1 MKRTSVVFALVAA
14 AFTLPATISA
24 QTSSE
29 WTRPERAIRHDIP
42 MTNMIRRA
50 HAAGTRDS
58 TGTPG
63 ADYWQLETNYSIDA
77 RLDAVEGTV
86 TARETVEIEN
96 HSPDPLTSI
105 VIRIDQNIFANEAVR
120 ARALNGLTDG
130 TVVSAIAFNGEAIDL
145 TAPPPRRRRG
155 APRGAPPE
163 QTFAMGLSTTS
174 ARIFLKE
181 AIPAHSSATLDI
193 EWSFQVPDQGGRG
206 LRMGAWG
213 DSLFQVAQW
222 YPQIAKYDDL
232 RGWDT
237 EPYLG
242 ASEFYNNFGSFDVRL
257 DVPAGYTVG
266 ATGELENPEEVLSA
280 QSLERLS
287 QVMDSDETLTIVGT
301 EDFGA
306 GTATADGDRLVWHF
320 AADYVNDFAWAASNQ
335 YIWQAT
341 RVAIPGAE
349 TIPFNW
355 MYLPGDS
362 MRFRGADERGRHAL
376 QFYSELWMPY
386 AFPVLTMVDG
396 PDTGMEYPMFIM
408 SALGAEDHEIGHEW
422 WPMMVGT
429 NETWY
434 GFMDEGFN
442 QYMNVLSSAD
452 RQDKEP
458 NLDGAGQSYGRVS
471 GNEYEAPLMWNA
483 NYGGP
488 MYGFQAYQKA
498 PLMLSMLGGI
508 VGDEEVWRAMSEYA
522 HTWQFMHPSPW
533 DYMFFM
539 NEALGQDLGWFW
551 YYWLFTTES
560 VDGSIAS
567 VDVSDGHTA
576 VTVRQD
582 GQMPSPVVLAVKFS
596 GDAPDASSMK
606 NAEQIDAQTL
616 LVTYPVDVW
625 FGGSKSFRAELPF
638 DGSTIESISLDPRGR
653 FPDRNPDDNVWT
665 PGSDGGQDNVRPM
678 SGAAP
683 KLHPL
688 E

>member
-1 MKRTSVVFALVAA
+1 MKRVAMILVVFAVILA
-14 AFTLPATISA
+14 LPATVAS
-24 QTSSE
+24 QTTSD
-29 WTRPERAIRHDIP
+29 WTPPERAIRHDIP
-42 MTNMIRRA
+42 LTNMIRRA
-50 HAAGTRDS
+50 FEAGTRDS

-63 ADYWQLETNYSIDA
+63 AEYWQLETNYSIDA
-77 RLDAVEGTV
+77 RLDASKGTV
-86 TARETVEIEN
+86 AARETVEIAN
-96 HSPDPLTSI
+96 NSSDPLTAI
-105 VIRIDQNIFANEAVR
+105 VLRLDQNVFASDAVR
-120 ARALNGLTDG
+120 SRALNDVTTG
-130 TVVSAIAFNGEAIDL
+130 TVVSAIALNGVAIDL
-145 TAPPPRRRRG
+145 TIVPPRRRRG
-155 APRGAPPE
+155 APAPAPD
-163 QTFAMGLSTTS
+163 ANYVIGLNTTS
-174 ARIFLKE
+174 ATIVLKD

-193 EWSFQVPDQGGRG
+193 EWSFRVPLAEGGRG

-213 DSLFQVAQW
+213 DSLFQIAQW

-242 ASEFYNNFGSFDVRL
+242 GSEFYNNFGSFDVRI
-257 DVPAGYTVG
+257 DAPAGFTVG
-266 ATGELENPEEVLSA
+266 ASGLLQNPEEVLSA
-280 QSLERLS
+280 QTRERLS
-287 QVMDSDETLTIVGT
+287 HVMDSDETRTIVGV

-320 AADYVNDFAWAASNQ
+320 VADYVNDFAWAASNQ
-335 YIWQAT
+335 YIWKAT

-349 TIPFNW
+349 TIPFYW
-355 MYLPGDS
+355 MYLPGNEG
-362 MRFRGADERGRHAL
+362 RFEGAAERGRHAL

-386 AFPVLTMVDG
+386 AFPQLTMVDG

-452 RQDKEP
+452 RQGAP
-458 NLDGAGQSYGRVS
+458 PRLDDRGQSYGNIS
-471 GNEYEAPLMWNA
+471 GDEREAPLMWNA

-488 MYGFQAYQKA
+488 MYSFQAYGKA

-522 HTWQFMHPSPW
+522 HTWRFKHPSPW

-539 NEALGQDLGWFW
+539 NNALERDLGWFW

-560 VDGSIAS
+560 VDGSIGE
-567 VDVSDGHTA
+567 VVSSGSTTT

-582 GQMPSPVVLAVKFS
+582 GQMPSPVVLQVRFGS
-596 GDAPDASSMK
+596 EAPAAESMA
-606 NAEQIDAQTL
+606 NAERSDAHTL
-616 LVTYPVDVW
+616 VITYPVDVW
-625 FGGSKSFRAELPF
+625 FGGSKTFEAELPF
-638 DGSTIESISLDPRGR
+638 PGGTIESITLDPHGR
-653 FPDRNPDDNVWT
+653 FPDRDPSDNEWT
-665 PGSDGGQDNVRPM
+665 QRGGTT
-678 SGAAP
+678 G
-683 KLHPL
+683 
-688 E
+688 